1 MPKSSMLWYLSHPV
15 RPDERYTAEQ
25 NLDHTLVVLK
35 ILWDAGFNVIAPW
48 HSLCLALKNE
58 PHDAAVI
65 ERALRLDCDVVKS
78 CDGIILTGHRKSN
91 GMERELEGLAPFSSL
106 FNLIGIAD
114 SQLADMAL
122 QLLEEKY
129 APR

>member
-25 NLDHTLVVLK
+25 NLDHTL
-35 ILWDAGFNVIAPW
+35 
-48 HSLCLALKNE
+48 
-58 PHDAAVI
+58 
-65 ERALRLDCDVVKS
+65 DVVKC